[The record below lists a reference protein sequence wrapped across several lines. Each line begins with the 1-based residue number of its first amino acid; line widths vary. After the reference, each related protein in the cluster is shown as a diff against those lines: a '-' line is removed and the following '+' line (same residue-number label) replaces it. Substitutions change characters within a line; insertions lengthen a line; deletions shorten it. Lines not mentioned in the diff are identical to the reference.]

1 MESESTLPWRSYD
14 MKKTK
19 TFDCVEMKRTGAE
32 KVREKTKGM
41 TMEEEAVFWKQ
52 RSSSLKDRKAKI

>member
-1 MESESTLPWRSYD
+1 
-14 MKKTK
+14 
-19 TFDCVEMKRTGAE
+19 MKRTGAE